1 MLELERKTERKP
13 ETKPLRRRIYIVR
26 VVMSSPERVEEAR
39 MIDDNTK
46 EIKYAF
52 PKSVRQKI
60 ERVRNRYKNL
70 LYGIT
75 VNFYG
80 LQMIDDRKVEEIRRI
95 VSEADRELKEIDAS
109 LSARFVLVPVSEE
122 AIERGE
128 LYAKILYAI
137 QYQILKEVF
146 QRVKDLKSDTPR
158 KVTKESIRDML
169 ERMRELNILH
179 DESIDRLIDN
189 VSKMLDMKTEEIKRA
204 ILEEL
209 EWLERELEL
218 L

>member
-1 MLELERKTERKP
+1 MLELERKPEIERP
-13 ETKPLRRRIYIVR
+13 ELRRRIYIIR
-26 VVMSSPERVEEAR
+26 AEMSSPERGEEAR

-60 ERVRNRYKNL
+60 ERVRNKYKNL
-70 LYGIT
+70 LYEKT

-80 LQMIDDRKVEEIRRI
+80 LQMIDDRKVEEIRKI
-95 VSEADRELKEIDAS
+95 VSEADRELREIDPS
-109 LSARFVLVPVSEE
+109 LSARYILVPVSEE
-122 AIERGE
+122 AIEKGE
-128 LYAKILYAI
+128 LYTKILYAI
-137 QYQILKEVF
+137 QYQICKEVF

-169 ERMRELNILH
+169 ERMRELNILG
-179 DESIDRLIDN
+179 DERIDRLIDGI
-189 VSKMLDMKTEEIKRA
+189 SRMLDMRTEEIKKA

-209 EWLERELEL
+209 EWLERELESL
-218 L
+218 

>member
-1 MLELERKTERKP
+1 MLELERKPEIEKP
-13 ETKPLRRRIYIVR
+13 ELRRRIYIVR
-26 VVMSSPERVEEAR
+26 VEMSSPERVEEAR

-46 EIKYAF
+46 EIRYAF

-60 ERVRNRYKNL
+60 ERVRNKYKNL

-80 LQMIDDRKVEEIRRI
+80 LQMIDDRKVEEIRKI
-95 VSEADRELKEIDAS
+95 VSEADRELREIDAS
-109 LSARFVLVPVSEE
+109 LSARYILVPVSEE
-122 AIERGE
+122 AIEKGE
-128 LYAKILYAI
+128 LYTKILYAI
-137 QYQILKEVF
+137 QYQICKEVF

-169 ERMRELNILH
+169 ERMRELNILG
-179 DESIDRLIDN
+179 DEKIDRLIDSI
-189 VSKMLDMKTEEIKRA
+189 SKMLDMRTEEIKRA